1 MAGRDASS
9 ARASFWKVETA
20 LPVPWVSRP
29 AERVVACSLPSK
41 RKRGAAANDLSSV
54 AAWILANWFAPRR
67 PEDLSSRSGFMPWVQ
82 GLAVMQVSGM
92 VLRCDA
98 VVWAS
103 QKRGHRGAVLL
114 WLKLPAV
121 AQHLP
126 SKTLR
131 VAALL
136 QGFLPPA
143 TQTRPRDLA
152 NEVTQRPTLAPVF

>member
-1 MAGRDASS
+1 
-9 ARASFWKVETA
+9 
-20 LPVPWVSRP
+20 
-29 AERVVACSLPSK
+29 
-41 RKRGAAANDLSSV
+41 
-54 AAWILANWFAPRR
+54 
-67 PEDLSSRSGFMPWVQ
+67 MPWVQ

-114 WLKLPAV
+114 RLKLPASV

-136 QGFLPPA
+136 EGFLPPA

-152 NEVTQRPTLAPVF
+152 NEVTQRSTLAPVF